1 MELVDETLVVD
12 EVKVQ
17 DIRWPTSKGGH
28 GSDAMVRM
36 RLLSGNIYSKPLKPI
51 NSFSTWILTTPAFT

>member
-1 MELVDETLVVD
+1 MELVDETLVID

-28 GSDAMVRM
+28 GSDAMVRAVK
-36 RLLSGNIYSKPLKPI
+36 LPI
-51 NSFSTWILTTPAFT
+51 NGLL